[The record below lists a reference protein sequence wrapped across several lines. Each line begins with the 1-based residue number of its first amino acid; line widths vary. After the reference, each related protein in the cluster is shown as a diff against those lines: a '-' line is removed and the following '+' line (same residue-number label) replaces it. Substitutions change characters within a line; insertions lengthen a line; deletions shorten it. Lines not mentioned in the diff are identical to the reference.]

1 MVSCEYCSEGI
12 DALAYEC
19 NYCSQSFCRSHRLP
33 EVHDCPRISH
43 ARPPSSTPGEADAM
57 IDQSRGAERN
67 KGENIRGADID
78 LQELRRRA
86 EAEAEGQP
94 YSVAEIQHTV
104 GTTPDSNFD
113 SSPDVAVDGSIK
125 QSGSEQEDTTDSP
138 ANTSDISR
146 QRVAFILLSLTAVV
160 ILYIVFVT

>member
-1 MVSCEYCSEGI
+1 MVACEYCSEDI

-19 NYCSQSFCRSHRLP
+19 DYCSQSFCRSHRLP
-33 EVHDCPRISH
+33 EEHDCQRLSD
-43 ARPPSSTPGEADAM
+43 ARPPSSTPSEADAT

-67 KGENIRGADID
+67 KGEDLRSADVD
-78 LQELRRRA
+78 LKELRERA

-125 QSGSEQEDTTDSP
+125 QTDSEQDDTTGSS
-138 ANTSDISR
+138 ANTSETSR
-146 QRVAFILLSLTAVV
+146 QWVAIILLSLATIVL
-160 ILYIVFVT
+160 LYIIFII